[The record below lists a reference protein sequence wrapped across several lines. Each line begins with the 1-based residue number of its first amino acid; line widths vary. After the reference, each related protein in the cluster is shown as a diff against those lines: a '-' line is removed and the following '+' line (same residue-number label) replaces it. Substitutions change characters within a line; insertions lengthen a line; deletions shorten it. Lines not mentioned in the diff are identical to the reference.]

1 MKLKHDENELTKPL
15 KEDERVVEVANFIG
29 VFRNFFTEDNIKS
42 FMDYWNWCHQN
53 GIHSVSRE
61 DSEAAHYLEKKDQ
74 QLAVDKYQW
83 SELHRELRLTNEF
96 SSFFK
101 FLNTDLIRQYVRR
114 VPHVY
119 HPVAHEGKIQQTL
132 PGEGYHLWHA
142 EWDADYSKRVL
153 AYALF
158 LNDVDEGGELE
169 FLHQGIRI
177 KPRKGD
183 FLIWPAFFTHL
194 HRGNPPIGEEKWIV
208 TGWYEDLGVNRDIV
222 E

>member
-15 KEDERVVEVANFIG
+15 KEDERIVEVASFIG
-29 VFRNFFTEDNIKS
+29 VFRNFFKDENIET
-42 FMDYWNWCHQN
+42 FFEYWNWCHKN
-53 GIHSVSRE
+53 GINSVSRDE
-61 DSEAAHYLEKKDQ
+61 SENAHFLEKKDK
-74 QLAVDKYQW
+74 QLAIDKYKW
-83 SELHRELRLTNEF
+83 RELRLTNEF
-96 SSFFK
+96 NDFFK
-101 FLNTDLIRQYVRR
+101 YLNTELLPQYVRQ

-132 PGEGYHLWHA
+132 PGEGYHLWHC

-183 FLIWPAFFTHL
+183 FLIWPAYFTHL
-194 HRGNPPIGEEKWIV
+194 HRGNPPLDDAKWIV
-208 TGWYEDLGVNRDIV
+208 TGWYEDLGVNNDLIAQR
-222 E
+222 